1 MLLYLFMSNISF
13 DYSKANILV
22 TGGTSGIGKA
32 IAEAY
37 LTAGANVTITGT
49 KSSLQKYSNIT
60 DKFSYIKLNL
70 EDKESI
76 DNIKK
81 SVNTLDI
88 LINNG
93 GLTFPDGKSEDDP
106 DIFDRA
112 VYIHLNSFYR
122 LSNLLHPILKKSN
135 IQGGASIIGIAS
147 MTSFFGMPIV
157 PGYGAGKG
165 GLVQLIKTLSMKWA
179 NDPIRVNAIA
189 AGFIKTRMTEPILSS
204 EEMSQ
209 DIINRIALKKFGD
222 PIDIAN
228 AVLFMTSPAASYI
241 TGETLRVDG
250 GYSISS

>member
-1 MLLYLFMSNISF
+1 MSNITF
-13 DYSKANILV
+13 DYSKSNILV

-32 IAEAY
+32 IAESY
-37 LTAGANVTITGT
+37 LAAGAYVTITGT
-49 KSSLQKYSNIT
+49 KSSLHEYPNVLDT
-60 DKFSYIKLNL
+60 FSYIQLNL

-76 DNIKK
+76 DNIGNSIKK
-81 SVNTLDI
+81 LDV

-93 GLTFPDGKSEDDP
+93 GLPFPGGKSEDDP

-122 LSNLLHPILKKSN
+122 LSHALQPTLMKSS

-147 MTSFFGMPIV
+147 MTSFFGLPIV
-157 PGYGAGKG
+157 PGYGAGKA

-179 NDPIRVNAIA
+179 NEKIRVNAVA
-189 AGFIKTRMTEPILSS
+189 AGYIKTRMTEPIIDSGVI
-204 EEMSQ
+204 SQ
-209 DIINRIALKKFGD
+209 DIINRIALKKFGN

-228 AVLFMTSPAASYI
+228 AVLFLTSPAASYI

>member
-1 MLLYLFMSNISF
+1 MSNISF
-13 DYSKANILV
+13 DYSKTNILV

-37 LTAGANVTITGT
+37 LTAGADVTITGT

>member
-1 MLLYLFMSNISF
+1 MSSISF
-13 DYSKANILV
+13 DYSKTNILV

-179 NDPIRVNAIA
+179 DDPIRVNAIA

>member
-1 MLLYLFMSNISF
+1 MSNISF

-112 VYIHLNSFYR
+112 VYIHLNRFYR

>member
-1 MLLYLFMSNISF
+1 MSSISF
-13 DYSKANILV
+13 DYSKTNILV

>member
-1 MLLYLFMSNISF
+1 MSNISF

>member
-13 DYSKANILV
+13 DYSNANILV

-37 LTAGANVTITGT
+37 LTTGANVTITGT

>member
-1 MLLYLFMSNISF
+1 MSSISF
-13 DYSKANILV
+13 DYSKTNILV

-37 LTAGANVTITGT
+37 LTAGADVTITGT

>member
-1 MLLYLFMSNISF
+1 MSNITF
-13 DYSKANILV
+13 DYSKSNILV

-32 IAEAY
+32 IAESY
-37 LTAGANVTITGT
+37 LAAGAYVTITGT
-49 KSSLQKYSNIT
+49 KSSLHEYPNVL
-60 DKFSYIKLNL
+60 DKFSYIQLNL

-76 DNIKK
+76 DNIGNSIKK
-81 SVNTLDI
+81 LDV

-93 GLTFPDGKSEDDP
+93 GLPFPGGKSEDDP

-122 LSNLLHPILKKSN
+122 LSHALQPTLMKSS

-147 MTSFFGMPIV
+147 MTSFFGLPIV
-157 PGYGAGKG
+157 PGYGAGKA

-179 NDPIRVNAIA
+179 NEKIRVNAVA
-189 AGFIKTRMTEPILSS
+189 AGYIKTRMTEPIIDSGVI
-204 EEMSQ
+204 SQ
-209 DIINRIALKKFGD
+209 DIMNRIALKKFGN

-228 AVLFMTSPAASYI
+228 AVLFLTSPAASYI

>member
-1 MLLYLFMSNISF
+1 MSNISF
-13 DYSKANILV
+13 DYSKTNILV

-250 GYSISS
+250 VYSISS

>member
-1 MLLYLFMSNISF
+1 MSNISF
-13 DYSKANILV
+13 DYSKTNILV

-135 IQGGASIIGIAS
+135 IQGGASIIGLS
-147 MTSFFGMPIV
+147 
-157 PGYGAGKG
+157 
-165 GLVQLIKTLSMKWA
+165 LIH
-179 NDPIRVNAIA
+179 I
-189 AGFIKTRMTEPILSS
+189 
-204 EEMSQ
+204 
-209 DIINRIALKKFGD
+209 
-222 PIDIAN
+222 
-228 AVLFMTSPAASYI
+228 
-241 TGETLRVDG
+241 
-250 GYSISS
+250 

>member
-1 MLLYLFMSNISF
+1 MSNISF
-13 DYSKANILV
+13 DYSKTNILV

-60 DKFSYIKLNL
+60 YKFSYIKLNL

-250 GYSISS
+250 VYSISS

>member
-13 DYSKANILV
+13 DYSNTDILV

-37 LTAGANVTITGT
+37 LASGANVTITGT
-49 KSSLQKYSNIT
+49 KSSIEDYKDIPK
-60 DKFSYIKLNL
+60 KFSYIQLNL
-70 EDKESI
+70 ENKKNIDDIKESI
-76 DNIKK
+76 KK
-81 SVNTLDI
+81 LDI

-122 LSNLLHPILKKSN
+122 LSNLLQPILMKSN
-135 IQGGASIIGIAS
+135 LQGGASIVGIAS

-179 NDPIRVNAIA
+179 DQSIRVNAVA
-189 AGFIKTRMTEPILSS
+189 AGYIKTRMTEPIITSDEFS
-204 EEMSQ
+204 K
-209 DIINRIALKKFGD
+209 DILNRIALKKFGD
-222 PIDIAN
+222 PADIAN
-228 AVLFMTSPAASYI
+228 AVLFLTSPAARYI

>member
-1 MLLYLFMSNISF
+1 MSNISF
-13 DYSKANILV
+13 DYSKTNILV

-37 LTAGANVTITGT
+37 LTAGADVTITGT
-49 KSSLQKYSNIT
+49 KSSIQKYSNIT

>member
-1 MLLYLFMSNISF
+1 MSNISF
-13 DYSKANILV
+13 DYSKTNILV

-37 LTAGANVTITGT
+37 LTAGADVTITGT

-76 DNIKK
+76 DNIKNSINK
-81 SVNTLDI
+81 LDI

-122 LSNLLHPILKKSN
+122 LSNLLHPVLTKSN

-179 NDPIRVNAIA
+179 SDPIRVNAIA

-209 DIINRIALKKFGD
+209 DIINRIALKKIGD

>member
-1 MLLYLFMSNISF
+1 MSNISF
-13 DYSKANILV
+13 DYSKTNILV

-37 LTAGANVTITGT
+37 LTAGADVTITGT
-49 KSSLQKYSNIT
+49 KSSIQKYSNIT

-209 DIINRIALKKFGD
+209 DIINRIPLKKFGD

>member
-1 MLLYLFMSNISF
+1 MSNISF
-13 DYSKANILV
+13 DYSNANILV

-37 LTAGANVTITGT
+37 LTTGANVTITGT

>member
-1 MLLYLFMSNISF
+1 MLLYLFMINISF
-13 DYSKANILV
+13 DYSKTNILV

>member
-13 DYSKANILV
+13 DYSNTDILV

-37 LTAGANVTITGT
+37 LASGANVTITGT
-49 KSSLQKYSNIT
+49 KTSLEDYKDIS
-60 DKFSYIKLNL
+60 KEFSYIKLNL
-70 EDKESI
+70 EDKNNI
-76 DNIKK
+76 DEIKK
-81 SVNTLDI
+81 SIKKLDI

-93 GLTFPDGKSEDDP
+93 GLSFQDGKNEDDP

-122 LSNLLHPILKKSN
+122 LSNLLQPILMQSDL
-135 IQGGASIIGIAS
+135 QGGASIIGIAS

-179 NDPIRVNAIA
+179 DQSIRVNAVA
-189 AGFIKTRMTEPILSS
+189 AGYIKTRMTEPIINS
-204 EEMSQ
+204 EEFSK
-209 DIINRIALKKFGD
+209 DILNRIALKKFGD
-222 PIDIAN
+222 PADIAN
-228 AVLFMTSPAASYI
+228 AVLFLTSPAARYI

>member
-1 MLLYLFMSNISF
+1 MSNISF
-13 DYSKANILV
+13 DYSKTNILV

-37 LTAGANVTITGT
+37 LTAGADVTITGT

-165 GLVQLIKTLSMKWA
+165 GLVKLIKTLSMKWA

>member
-1 MLLYLFMSNISF
+1 MLLYFLMSNISF

-32 IAEAY
+32 IAESY
-37 LTAGANVTITGT
+37 LAAGAFVTITGT
-49 KSSLQKYSNIT
+49 KSSLQEYPDILG
-60 DKFSYIKLNL
+60 KFSYIQLNL
-70 EDKESI
+70 EDKKSI
-76 DNIKK
+76 DNLGNSIKK
-81 SVNTLDI
+81 LDI

-93 GLTFPDGKSEDDP
+93 GLAFPGGKSEDDP

-122 LSNLLHPILKKSN
+122 LSNALQPTLIKSS

-147 MTSFFGMPIV
+147 MTSFFGLPIV

-179 NDPIRVNAIA
+179 NEKIRVNAVA
-189 AGFIKTRMTEPILSS
+189 AGYIKTRMTEPIINSK
-204 EEMSQ
+204 EMSQ
-209 DIINRIALKKFGD
+209 DIINRIALKKFGNPLD
-222 PIDIAN
+222 VAN
-228 AVLFMTSPAASYI
+228 AVLFLTSPAASYI

>member
-1 MLLYLFMSNISF
+1 MSNISF
-13 DYSKANILV
+13 DYSKTNILV

-122 LSNLLHPILKKSN
+122 LSNLLHPILKNSN